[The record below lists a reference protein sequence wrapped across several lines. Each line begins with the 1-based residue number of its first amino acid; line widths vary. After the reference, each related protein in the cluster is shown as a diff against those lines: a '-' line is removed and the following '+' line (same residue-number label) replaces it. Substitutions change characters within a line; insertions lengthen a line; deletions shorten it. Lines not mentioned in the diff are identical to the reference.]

1 MMLREPLF
9 KRREES
15 YWTKVD
21 GPNVPKW
28 NKQAKH
34 RHQSGIV
41 HQYLLLLFV
50 ASLIKLIEILF
61 LLVPTLWNR

>member
-1 MMLREPLF
+1 MLREPLF

-28 NKQAKH
+28 NKQGKH

-41 HQYLLLLFV
+41 HQYLLIIRSIADKV
-50 ASLIKLIEILF
+50 D
-61 LLVPTLWNR
+61 